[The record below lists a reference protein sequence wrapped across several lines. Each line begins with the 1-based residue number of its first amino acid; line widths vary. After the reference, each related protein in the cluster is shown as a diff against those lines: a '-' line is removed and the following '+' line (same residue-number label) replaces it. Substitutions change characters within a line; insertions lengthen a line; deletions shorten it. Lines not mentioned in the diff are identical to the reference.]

1 MVRCLRYDR
10 EPQGEPRIRNEIGI
24 TLVELLVV
32 LAITAMITG
41 ALVTEK
47 GLKEQ
52 YAADAGV
59 ENALAQGDVTFQP
72 SIESGSTDFV
82 FVMSVGRKLI

>member
-1 MVRCLRYDR
+1 
-10 EPQGEPRIRNEIGI
+10 
-24 TLVELLVV
+24 VV

-41 ALVTEK
+41 TLVTET

-59 ENALAQGDVTFQP
+59 ENALAKGDVAFQP
-72 SIESGSTDFV
+72 SIESGSADFV